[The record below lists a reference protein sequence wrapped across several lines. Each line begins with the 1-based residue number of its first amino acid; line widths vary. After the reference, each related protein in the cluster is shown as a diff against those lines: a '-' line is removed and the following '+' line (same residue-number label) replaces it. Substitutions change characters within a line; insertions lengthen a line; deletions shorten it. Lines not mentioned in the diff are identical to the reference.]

1 MSAIRDL
8 ATDLAARSDARLRD
22 LLTARPDLVLP
33 PVPDFAALAARAST
47 RVSVQRAL
55 ENLSEPELDVLTAVQ
70 LSTHADTG
78 QSTTAAWLRSE
89 IKGATVKVLDGLLA
103 RLHALALLRRVP
115 APADAPAADRNRRFY
130 LPVASL
136 AEALGPYPA
145 GLGREL
151 TLLVRLL
158 PDYANQ
164 LPAAVDRL
172 RDLGLQIPGLEVSGP
187 ETPGLP
193 IQRPSSTDAATAAQ
207 ALNRA
212 VSSRAGWEAL
222 LALAPAR
229 TSDLLGRFSVSAIGA
244 SPASTADDSSPIQWL
259 LRHGLLARLDAS
271 HVELPRSVGRA
282 ARGHFIIEQLRIDP
296 PAPELHTIR
305 NSLRDNAAHSAVAE
319 TLRLVTDLVAAV
331 DASPIATLRSGGAG
345 VREIRRIAESLRVET
360 DEAAWLVELG
370 ALAGLLVLDV
380 DTSRWRVE
388 PGTLWLTQDRVEQWH
403 RLVTSWLDAQ
413 RAPSLVGT
421 QLTAGTTVN
430 ALAAEAGRAD
440 APHIRTRMLAALAA
454 LGTTVGQPDDGT
466 LSPVLQV
473 RDVIERL
480 TWSQPRLQRRFARLV
495 PGMLSE
501 ASRFGLAGS
510 GALTELGALIA
521 AGKHDDAA
529 AVLRGALPAPLR
541 HFMLQAD
548 LTAVAPGYLEPE
560 VATELALLSNPEGRG
575 PASIYR
581 FSAESLRRAFD
592 AGQDAASILAFLARH
607 SATDVPQPLKYL
619 VDDTASRYGRLRV
632 GRANSYV
639 RSDDDAALSALL
651 TDPRATALGL
661 VQLAPTVVISQ
672 ASGPELAAVLR
683 ELGYAPA
690 LEGAAFPSGPGRSGS
705 TGGAGS
711 VTASSSR
718 VVLNPWTL
726 SAEDI
731 ANQVAVLRG
740 AGVAAADGMSTT
752 ESDTLLG
759 LETLRKAIRLRSPVR
774 LGFAD
779 SQGNSTRQILVPLS
793 VSGGRV
799 RVIDPANEVEK
810 VVSIHRIMDV
820 ELVSIDE
827 GAATDA

>member
-22 LLTARPDLVLP
+22 LLAARPDLVLP

-70 LSTHADTG
+70 LSTHGDTG
-78 QSTTAAWLRSE
+78 QSTTAAWLRSD
-89 IKGATVKVLDGLLA
+89 IKGSTVKVLDGFLA
-103 RLHALALLRRVP
+103 HLHALALLRRAP
-115 APADAPAADRNRRFY
+115 APPEAPAADQNRRFY

-136 AEALGPYPA
+136 TEALGPYPA
-145 GLGREL
+145 GLGREI

-158 PDYANQ
+158 PGYAKQ
-164 LPAAVDRL
+164 LPAAIDRL
-172 RDLGLQIPGLEVSGP
+172 RKLGLEVGEAP
-187 ETPGLP
+187 TA
-193 IQRPSSTDAATAAQ
+193 DAAAAV
-207 ALNRA
+207 LHEV
-212 VSSRAGWEAL
+212 VSTPAGWEAL
-222 LALAPAR
+222 LALAPDR
-229 TSDLLGRFSVSAIGA
+229 TRDLLGKFSVSAVGA
-244 SPASTADDSSPIQWL
+244 SPLSAEDPSSPIHWL
-259 LRHGLLARLDAS
+259 LAHGLLARLDAS
-271 HVELPRSVGRA
+271 HVELPRAVGRA
-282 ARGHFIIEQLRIDP
+282 ARGHSIIEQLRCDP
-296 PAPELHTIR
+296 PVPELRTIR

-319 TLRLVTDLVAAV
+319 TLRLVTDLVV
-331 DASPIATLRSGGAG
+331 TVEASPITTLRSGGVG
-345 VREIRRIAESLRVET
+345 VREIRRLADALRVDTEQ
-360 DEAAWLVELG
+360 AAWLVELA

-388 PGTLWLTQDRVEQWH
+388 PGTLWLAQDRVEQWH
-403 RLVTSWLDAQ
+403 RLVTTWLDAQ

-421 QLTAGTTVN
+421 QLTAGATVN
-430 ALAAEAGRAD
+430 ALAAEANRPD
-440 APHIRTRMLAALAA
+440 APHLRSRMLAALAY
-454 LGTTVGQPDDGT
+454 LSSNTSGHPIDG
-466 LSPVLQV
+466 SMSAVLQV
-473 RDVIERL
+473 RDVVEWL

-495 PGMLSE
+495 PGMLTE
-501 ASRFGLAGS
+501 ASHLGLMGS
-510 GALTELGALIA
+510 GALTELGALTA

-560 VATELALLSNPEGRG
+560 VATELALLSTPEGQG

-592 AGQDAASILAFLARH
+592 DGQDASTILAFLARH

-632 GRANSYV
+632 GRASSYV

-651 TDPRATALGL
+651 TDPRAAALGL

-683 ELGYAPA
+683 DLGYAPA
-690 LEGAAFPSGPGRSGS
+690 LEGSALPSKPGRSGT
-705 TGGAGS
+705 TGGPGS
-711 VTASSSR
+711 VTAASSR
-718 VVLNPWTL
+718 VTLNPWVL
-726 SAEDI
+726 SSEDI
-731 ANQVAVLRG
+731 SNQVAVLRG
-740 AGVAAADGMSTT
+740 AGVTPADGMSTT

-759 LETLRKAIRLRSPVR
+759 LETLRKAIRLRRPVR

-779 SQGNSTRQILVPLS
+779 SQGNSTRQVLVPLS

-799 RVIDPANEVEK
+799 RVIDPGNEVEK

-820 ELVSIDE
+820 ELLSIDE

>member
-55 ENLSEPELDVLTAVQ
+55 ENLTEPELDVLTAVQ
-70 LSTHADTG
+70 LSTHGDTG
-78 QSTTAAWLRSE
+78 QSTTAAWLRTD
-89 IKGATVKVLDGLLA
+89 IKGSTVKVLDGFLA
-103 RLHALALLRRVP
+103 RLHALALLRRAP
-115 APADAPAADRNRRFY
+115 APPGAPAADQSRRFY

-136 AEALGPYPA
+136 TEALGPYPA
-145 GLGREL
+145 GLGREIA
-151 TLLVRLL
+151 LLARLL
-158 PDYANQ
+158 PGYAKQ
-164 LPAAVDRL
+164 LPAAVERL
-172 RDLGLQIPGLEVSGP
+172 RKLGLDLRDA
-187 ETPGLP
+187 T
-193 IQRPSSTDAATAAQ
+193 TADAAAGV
-207 ALNRA
+207 LHEM
-212 VSSRAGWEAL
+212 VSTPAGWESL
-222 LALAPAR
+222 LSLAPER
-229 TSDLLGRFSVSAIGA
+229 TVDLLGKFSVSAVGA
-244 SPASTADDSSPIQWL
+244 SPVSADDPGSPIQWL
-259 LRHGLLARLDAS
+259 LTHGLLARLDAS
-271 HVELPRSVGRA
+271 HVELPRAVGRA
-282 ARGHFIIEQLRIDP
+282 ARGHYIIEQLRCDP
-296 PAPELHTIR
+296 PVPELRTIR

-319 TLRLVTDLVAAV
+319 TLRLVTGLVAAV
-331 DASPIATLRSGGAG
+331 EVSPITTLRSGGVG
-345 VREIRRIAESLRVET
+345 VREIRRLADSLRVDT
-360 DEAAWLVELG
+360 DQAAWLVELA

-380 DTSRWRVE
+380 DTSRWRME
-388 PGTLWLTQDRVEQWH
+388 PGSLWLAQDRVEQWH
-403 RLVTSWLDAQ
+403 RLVTAWLDAQ

-421 QLTAGTTVN
+421 QLTAGATVN
-430 ALAAEAGRAD
+430 ALAAEAGRPD
-440 APHIRTRMLAALAA
+440 APHIRARMLAALVGLSDNASGHPIDGA
-454 LGTTVGQPDDGT
+454 L
-466 LSPVLQV
+466 SAILQV
-473 RDVIERL
+473 RDVVEWL

-495 PGMLSE
+495 PGMLAE
-501 ASRFGLAGS
+501 ASHLGLIGS
-510 GALTELGALIA
+510 GALTELGALTA
-521 AGKHDDAA
+521 AGRHDDAA

-560 VATELALLSNPEGRG
+560 VATELALLSTPEGQG

-592 AGQDAASILAFLARH
+592 AGQDASTILAFLERH

-632 GRANSYV
+632 GRASSYV

-651 TDPRATALGL
+651 ADPRAAALGL

-672 ASGPELAAVLR
+672 ATGPELAAVLR
-683 ELGYAPA
+683 DLGYAPA
-690 LEGAAFPSGPGRSGS
+690 MEGSAVTTGSGRSGPA
-705 TGGAGS
+705 GAAGS
-711 VTASSSR
+711 VTAASSR
-718 VVLNPWTL
+718 VTLNPWTL
-726 SAEDI
+726 SSEDI

-740 AGVAAADGMSTT
+740 AGVAPADGMSTT

-779 SQGNSTRQILVPLS
+779 SQGNSTRQVLVPLS

-820 ELVSIDE
+820 ELLSIDE
-827 GAATDA
+827 GAVTDA

>member
-22 LLTARPDLVLP
+22 LLTARPDLILP
-33 PVPDFAALAARAST
+33 PVPDFAALSARAST

-78 QSTTAAWLRSE
+78 QSTTAVWLRSE
-89 IKGATVKVLDGLLA
+89 IKGATVKVLDTLLA
-103 RLHALALLRRVP
+103 HLHALALLRRAP
-115 APADAPAADRNRRFY
+115 APADTPASDRNRRFY

-158 PDYANQ
+158 PGYARQ

-172 RDLGLQIPGLEVSGP
+172 RDLGLELGGP
-187 ETPGLP
+187 EMGDPELQP
-193 IQRPSSTDAATAAQ
+193 ISAANAAAQ
-207 ALNRA
+207 TLHRA
-212 VSSRAGWEAL
+212 VSSPAGWTAL

-229 TSDLLGRFSVSAIGA
+229 TGDLLSKFSVSAVGA
-244 SPASTADDSSPIQWL
+244 SPASAADDTSPIQWL
-259 LRHGLLARLDAS
+259 LRHGLLARLDAG
-271 HVELPRSVGRA
+271 HVELPRAVGRA
-282 ARGHFIIEQLRIDP
+282 ARGHFIVAQLRCDP
-296 PAPELHTIR
+296 PAPPLRTIR
-305 NSLRDNAAHSAVAE
+305 NSMRDNAAHSAVAE

-331 DASPIATLRSGGAG
+331 DASPITTLRSGGVG
-345 VREIRRIAESLRVET
+345 VREIRRLAESLRVEPDQT
-360 DEAAWLVELG
+360 AWLVELG

-388 PGTLWLTQDRVEQWH
+388 PGTLWLAQSRVEQWH

-421 QLTAGTTVN
+421 QLTAGTAVN
-430 ALAAEAGRAD
+430 TLAAEAVRPD
-440 APHIRTRMLAALAA
+440 APHIRSRMLAALAA
-454 LGTTVGQPDDGT
+454 LSPDPAGRPDDGA

-473 RDVIERL
+473 PDVIEWL

-495 PGMLSE
+495 PGMLTE
-501 ASRFGLAGS
+501 ASQLGLVGS
-510 GALTELGALIA
+510 GALTELGALTE
-521 AGKHDDAA
+521 AGQHDAA
-529 AVLRGALPAPLR
+529 AAALSDALPAPLR

-560 VATELALLSNPEGRG
+560 VATELALLSTPEGQG
-575 PASIYR
+575 PAGIFR

-592 AGQDAASILAFLARH
+592 AGQDATAILAFLARH

-651 TDPRATALGL
+651 TDPRAAALGL

-690 LEGAAFPSGPGRSGS
+690 LEGSSAPSSPGRSAS
-705 TGGAGS
+705 AGGTGS
-711 VTASSSR
+711 VTTSSSR

-740 AGVAAADGMSTT
+740 AGVAAAGGMSTT

-820 ELVSIDE
+820 ELVSLDE
-827 GAATDA
+827 GATTDA

>member
-22 LLTARPDLVLP
+22 LLAARPDLILP

-55 ENLSEPELDVLTAVQ
+55 ENLTESELDVLSAVQ

-78 QSTTAAWLRSE
+78 RSTTAAWLRSD
-89 IKGATVKVLDGLLA
+89 IKGATVKTLDVLLA
-103 RLHALALLRRVP
+103 HLHALALLRRVP
-115 APADAPAADRNRRFY
+115 APADVSAADRNRRFY

-136 AEALGPYPA
+136 TEALGPYPA

-151 TLLVRLL
+151 SVLARLL
-158 PDYANQ
+158 PGYAKQ

-172 RDLGLQIPGLEVSGP
+172 RGLGLTIEGREIEPAGSA
-187 ETPGLP
+187 
-193 IQRPSSTDAATAAQ
+193 DAA
-207 ALNRA
+207 ALSLHQA
-212 VSSRAGWEAL
+212 VSSPAGWEAL

-229 TSDLLGRFSVSAIGA
+229 TNDLLGKFSVSAVGS
-244 SPASTADDSSPIQWL
+244 SPAGAEDDSSPIQWL
-259 LRHGLLARLDAS
+259 LRHGLLVRLDAS
-271 HVELPRSVGRA
+271 HVELPRAVGRA
-282 ARGHFIIEQLRIDP
+282 ARGHFIIEQLRCDP
-296 PAPELHTIR
+296 PAPELRTIR

-331 DASPIATLRSGGAG
+331 EASPITTLRSGGVG
-345 VREIRRIAESLRVET
+345 VREIRRLAESLRVET

-370 ALAGLLVLDV
+370 SLAGLLVLDV

-388 PGTLWLTQDRVEQWH
+388 PGTLWLTQDRVAQWH

-421 QLTAGTTVN
+421 QVTAGTAVN
-430 ALAAEAGRAD
+430 ALAAEAGRPD
-440 APHIRTRMLAALAA
+440 APHIRSRMLAALAA
-454 LGTTVGQPDDGT
+454 LSTDPAGQPTEGT
-466 LSPVLQV
+466 LSPVLPV
-473 RDVIERL
+473 RDVIEWL

-495 PGMLSE
+495 PGMLAE
-501 ASRFGLAGS
+501 ASRLGLVGS
-510 GALTELGALIA
+510 GALTELGSLIA
-521 AGKHDDAA
+521 AGEHDDAA
-529 AVLRGALPAPLR
+529 AVLRGSLPAPLR

-560 VATELALLSNPEGRG
+560 VATELALLSTPEGQG
-575 PASIYR
+575 PASIFR

-592 AGQDAASILAFLARH
+592 AGQDAPSILAFLARH
-607 SATDVPQPLKYL
+607 SATDVPQPLTYL
-619 VDDTASRYGRLRV
+619 VEDTASRYGRLRV

-651 TDPRATALGL
+651 TDPRAAALGL

-672 ASGPELAAVLR
+672 ASGLELAAVLR
-683 ELGYAPA
+683 DLGYAPA
-690 LEGAAFPSGPGRSGS
+690 LEGSSVPSAAGRSGS
-705 TGGAGS
+705 AGGAGS
-711 VTASSSR
+711 VTAASSR
-718 VVLNPWTL
+718 VILNPWTL

-740 AGVAAADGMSTT
+740 AGVAAAGGMSTT

-827 GAATDA
+827 GAAPDA

>member
-55 ENLSEPELDVLTAVQ
+55 ENLSEPQLDVLTAVQ
-70 LSTHADTG
+70 LSTHGDTG
-78 QSTTAAWLRSE
+78 QSTTAAWLRSD
-89 IKGATVKVLDGLLA
+89 IKGSTVKILDGFLA
-103 RLHALALLRRVP
+103 HLHALALLRRAP
-115 APADAPAADRNRRFY
+115 APPEASAADQNRRFY

-145 GLGREL
+145 GLGREI
-151 TLLVRLL
+151 TQLVRLL
-158 PDYANQ
+158 PGYAKQ
-164 LPAAVDRL
+164 LPVGVDRL
-172 RDLGLQIPGLEVSGP
+172 RKLGLEIGEA
-187 ETPGLP
+187 T
-193 IQRPSSTDAATAAQ
+193 TADAAAEV
-207 ALNRA
+207 LHDV
-212 VSSRAGWEAL
+212 VSTPAGWEAL
-222 LALAPAR
+222 LSLAPER
-229 TSDLLGRFSVSAIGA
+229 TRDLLGKFSVSAVGA
-244 SPASTADDSSPIQWL
+244 SPVSAEDPGSPIQWL
-259 LRHGLLARLDAS
+259 LTHGLLARLDAS
-271 HVELPRSVGRA
+271 HVELPRAVGRA
-282 ARGHFIIEQLRIDP
+282 ARGHSIIEQLRCDP
-296 PAPELHTIR
+296 PVPELRTIR

-331 DASPIATLRSGGAG
+331 EVFPITTLRSGGVG
-345 VREIRRIAESLRVET
+345 VREIRRLADALRVDTEQ
-360 DEAAWLVELG
+360 AAWLVELA

-380 DTSRWRVE
+380 DTSRWRIE
-388 PGTLWLTQDRVEQWH
+388 PGTLWLAQDRVEQWH
-403 RLVTSWLDAQ
+403 RLATTWLDAQ

-421 QLTAGTTVN
+421 QLTAGATVN
-430 ALAAEAGRAD
+430 ALAAEAGRPD
-440 APHIRTRMLAALAA
+440 APHIRSRMLAALAA
-454 LGTTVGQPDDGT
+454 LSDDASGHPIDGAM
-466 LSPVLQV
+466 SAVLQT
-473 RDVIERL
+473 RDVVEWL

-495 PGMLSE
+495 PGMLTE
-501 ASRFGLAGS
+501 ASRLGLMGS
-510 GALTELGALIA
+510 GALTELGSLTA
-521 AGKHDDAA
+521 ASRHDDAA

-560 VATELALLSNPEGRG
+560 VATELALLSTPEGQG

-592 AGQDAASILAFLARH
+592 DGQDASTILSFLARH

-632 GRANSYV
+632 GRASSYV

-651 TDPRATALGL
+651 TDPRAAALGL

-683 ELGYAPA
+683 DLGYAPA
-690 LEGAAFPSGPGRSGS
+690 LEGLAVPSSPGRSGPA
-705 TGGAGS
+705 GGPGS
-711 VTASSSR
+711 VTAASSR
-718 VVLNPWTL
+718 VTLNPWTL
-726 SAEDI
+726 SSEDI

-740 AGVAAADGMSTT
+740 AGVAPADGMSTT

-759 LETLRKAIRLRSPVR
+759 LETLRKAIRLRRPVR

-779 SQGNSTRQILVPLS
+779 SQGNSTRQVLVPLS

-820 ELVSIDE
+820 ELLSIDE
-827 GAATDA
+827 GAVTDA